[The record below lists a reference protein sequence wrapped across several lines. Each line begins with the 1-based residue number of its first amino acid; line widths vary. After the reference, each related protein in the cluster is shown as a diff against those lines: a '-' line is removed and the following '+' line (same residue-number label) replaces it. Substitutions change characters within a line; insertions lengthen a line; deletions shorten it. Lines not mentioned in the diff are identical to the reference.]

1 MRKIILYILGALLLA
16 GAIFG
21 AKLIIDS
28 KTVPKSEVRKTV
40 KSVFVDTVQNTTVP
54 ILISANGNLIAKR
67 RVELYA
73 EVQGVFQYSA
83 KAFRTGQSYKKGQV
97 LLNIDASEYKAS
109 VQSAKSDLYNQI
121 TAIMPDLRLDY
132 PEVYPKWQDYLNV
145 FDIESS
151 VPPLPEFET
160 EKERF
165 FINGRGINT
174 AYYNVK
180 NLEERLVKY
189 RIKAPFD
196 GVLIQAMVTEGTLIR
211 SGQMLGT
218 YIDPKIYELQVD
230 IAKEYADL
238 LKLGEPVHLTN
249 TKETQTYT
257 GKVSR
262 INAIIDQATQ
272 TVSIFIEVQDASLK
286 EGMYLKA
293 DIQARQEEQAIAIDR
308 SLINDRNE
316 IFTVKDNVLRSIKV
330 NPVYFSDKQVVVK
343 GVPEGEL
350 ILAKQVAGAYNGM
363 LVNIVNDDQK
373 TAAQTENNTNPVS
386 ETQQ

>member
-1 MRKIILYILGALLLA
+1 MRKIILYILGALVLA

-21 AKLIIDS
+21 AQLIIDS

-132 PEVYPKWQDYLNV
+132 PEVYPKWQDYLNA

-160 EKERF
+160 QKERF

-262 INAIIDQATQ
+262 INASIDQATQ

-308 SLINDRNE
+308 SLINDLNE
-316 IFTVKDNVLRSIKV
+316 IFTVEDNVLRSIKV